1 MSKTARHLLLCL
13 ALAACGSESKSHDQD
28 RDHESVVDAG
38 DVGDAQPDAGEVGD
52 VAPDA
57 GQSPENR
64 ADAGGLPEQPEDGSF
79 VSDPTGGGWIAFD
92 GTNSGGYTM
101 GIDPAVELDGKPV
114 AGVRSTLDTLTTNDY
129 GTWMSGVRAGEAK
142 KLLEQRVRMS
152 AQVKSDAV
160 EELAGLWMRVDGET
174 DPVTG
179 RPKLLGFD
187 NMGARPIVGTTDWTK
202 YEIVLDVPAPTTG
215 IVFGLLIA
223 GKGSAWLGPVTFEV
237 VDASVPVTAE
247 LPPGF

>member
-1 MSKTARHLLLCL
+1 MSKTAQHLLLCL
-13 ALAACGSESKSHDQD
+13 ALAACGSESKSQDQ
-28 RDHESVVDAG
+28 DHESVG
-38 DVGDAQPDAGEVGD
+38 DAGEVGD
-52 VAPDA
+52 VQPDAGDVGDVQPDA
-57 GQSPENR
+57 GQSPESN
-64 ADAGGLPEQPEDGSF
+64 ADAGVLPEQPEAGTF

-92 GTNSGGYTM
+92 GTNTGGYKM
-101 GIDPAVELDGKPV
+101 GSDPEVELDGKPV
-114 AGVRSTLDTLTTNDY
+114 AGVRSTLDTLTTDDY
-129 GTWMSGVRAGEAK
+129 GTWMAGMPAAQTK

-160 EELAGLWMRVDGET
+160 QEFAGLWLRVDGEQ
-174 DPVTG
+174 DPATG

-187 NMGARPIVGTTDWTK
+187 NMAERPIVGATDWKK
-202 YEIVLDVPAPTTG
+202 YEIVLDVPESTTG